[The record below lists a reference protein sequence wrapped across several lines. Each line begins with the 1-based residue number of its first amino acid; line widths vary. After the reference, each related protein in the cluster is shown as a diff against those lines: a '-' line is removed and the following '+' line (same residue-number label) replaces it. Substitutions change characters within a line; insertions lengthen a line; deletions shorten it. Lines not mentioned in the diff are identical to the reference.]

1 MTTPLKTRLDPRYG
15 SRRLEQSAS
24 SEDVHAYFEK
34 QYYSAVSSGQKG
46 VDIKRSLEGG
56 EEAQRQRDWMAST
69 LYADIAWL
77 IEENAPGKRVLD
89 AGCGTGD
96 LLSDLAGRGF
106 EVSGAELAPEAAET
120 SRAKGH
126 AVIQG
131 PFEDYPDDARFDA
144 ILFMHVLSHAADP
157 QRMLEHARSLLNPG
171 GIVLIRSGNDFNAM
185 QTVLSQQMGHGD
197 YWVTADHQHYFGFE
211 SANALMKAAG
221 FEPVYQQSDFP
232 MEMIAL
238 MGDDFVGDP
247 ELGKMAHEKRVTF
260 ETQMPTETRRRLY
273 QALAAAGL
281 GRCILVAGRV
291 A

>member
-1 MTTPLKTRLDPRYG
+1 MTSPLKTRLDPRYG
-15 SRRLEQSAS
+15 SRRLADAAS
-24 SEDVHAYFEK
+24 SEDVHAYFET
-34 QYYSAVSSGQKG
+34 QYYAAVNSGEKG

-69 LYADIAWL
+69 LYADIAWV
-77 IEENAPGKRVLD
+77 ITEHAPGKRVLD

-96 LLSDLAGRGF
+96 LLSDLVGRGF
-106 EVSGAELAPEAAET
+106 AASGAELAPEAAAT

-126 AVIQG
+126 DVVEG
-131 PFEDYPDDARFDA
+131 PFEAYPDSERFDA

-171 GIVLIRSGNDFNAM
+171 GIVVIRSGNDFNAM
-185 QTVLSQQMGHGD
+185 QNVLSQQMGHGD

-211 SANALMKAAG
+211 SASTLMQAAG
-221 FEPVYQQSDFP
+221 FERVYQQSDFP

-247 ELGKMAHEKRVTF
+247 SLGRQAHEKRVAF
-260 ETQMPTETRRRLY
+260 ETRMPEEPRRRFY